1 MVTDLVIEGK
11 RTGPKW
17 GSGIRGTIIRGVS
30 DVYRK
35 LNGCRF
41 NRVYSDVSRSVYSAE
56 TSSVR
61 DWTIIK
67 SVFIVTRGSP
77 VGRRGSTA
85 FPFSL
90 PLPAR
95 VKRLEPDEGAGD

>member
-1 MVTDLVIEGK
+1 VVTDLAIEGK
-11 RTGPKW
+11 RAGPKW
-17 GSGIRGTIIRGVS
+17 GSGIGGTIIRGVS

-35 LNGCRF
+35 LDGCRF
-41 NRVYSDVSRSVYSAE
+41 NRACSDVSRSVRSVE

-61 DWTIIK
+61 DWTIVK
-67 SVFIVTRGSP
+67 SVPIVIRGSP

-85 FPFSL
+85 FPFPL

-95 VKRLEPDEGAGD
+95 IRRLELDEDTSD